1 MFGEGQ
7 EYFQLIVGLRWFS
20 SVNGG
25 KIARLFC
32 GHGLFCRLSSID
44 ENFTLKNG
52 HRPLLRLGFVLR
64 LPFFFLLPFF
74 SELLFV

>member
-25 KIARLFC
+25 KIARLFVDMAC
-32 GHGLFCRLSSID
+32 
-44 ENFTLKNG
+44 
-52 HRPLLRLGFVLR
+52 FVDLVV
-64 LPFFFLLPFF
+64 LMKISL
-74 SELLFV
+74 